1 MVDNAVSA
9 STTVVKVSFVET
21 LKMQRSMAFRFG
33 EIIILLFLGCN
44 MQVDSARKH
53 EILLEA
59 VQILTDLNFSIK
71 KAYISSDER
80 WFMDGKKN

>member
-1 MVDNAVSA
+1 MVDDNAVSA

-21 LKMQRSMAFRFG
+21 LKMQRSMAFG

-59 VQILTDLNFSIK
+59 VQILTDLNLSIK